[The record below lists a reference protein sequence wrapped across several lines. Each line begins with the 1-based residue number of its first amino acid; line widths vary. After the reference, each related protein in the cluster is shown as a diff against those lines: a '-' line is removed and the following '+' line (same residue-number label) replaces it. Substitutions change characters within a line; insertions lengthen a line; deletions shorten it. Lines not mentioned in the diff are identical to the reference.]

1 MSLLLQ
7 LSKFEDRVN
16 SESKN
21 KDIALKQMIDALEEQ
36 SDAIDKIKRDITK
49 RLESKQVVNSGINY
63 F

>member
-1 MSLLLQ
+1 M
-7 LSKFEDRVN
+7 N